1 MINRPKYKV
10 ARKLGPAV
18 FDKTQTQKYAVRAA
32 RRNPVMRKNSRPKT
46 AYGLQLLEKQKAKV
60 TYGLTER
67 VFSRYVNTIST
78 SKSRTNNTE
87 KLIETLECRLDNVI
101 YRLGLANSRQ
111 FSRQMVSHGHIRVN
125 GQKVTIPSFC
135 VSIGDKISIKEGS
148 LKSKM
153 FEGLDEKVKSY
164 KFPSWLN
171 YSPTEKV
178 FLIQGM
184 PKIAPAEIMFDIP
197 AIFEFYNR

>member
-32 RRNPVMRKNSRPKT
+32 RRNPVARKNSRPKT
-46 AYGLQLLEKQKAKV
+46 DYGLQLLEKQKAKV

-67 VFSRYVNTIST
+67 KFANYIKDASKTKGGNTT
-78 SKSRTNNTE
+78 D
-87 KLIETLECRLDNVI
+87 KLITILESRLDNVI

-125 GQKVTIPSFC
+125 GQKVTIPSYA
-135 VSIGDKISIKEGS
+135 VLAGDKITIKEGS

-153 FEGLDEKVKSY
+153 FEGLEEKMKSFN
-164 KFPSWLN
+164 FPSWLN
-171 YSPTEKV
+171 YDPAKKT
-178 FLIQGM
+178 FIIQGA
-184 PKIAPAEIMFDIP
+184 PKVAPTEIMFNIP
-197 AIFEFYNR
+197 AIFQFYNR

>member
-67 VFSRYVNTIST
+67 VFARYVNTISAT
-78 SKSRTNNTE
+78 NARTNNTE
-87 KLIETLECRLDNVI
+87 KLIETLERRLDNVV

-111 FSRQMVSHGHIRVN
+111 FSRQMVSHGHICVN
-125 GQKVTIPSFC
+125 GQKVTIPSFA
-135 VSIGDKISIKEGS
+135 VSVGDKISIREGS
-148 LKSKM
+148 QKSKM
-153 FEGLDEKVKSY
+153 FENLDEKMKSY

-171 YSPTEKV
+171 YDPAKKV
-178 FLIQGM
+178 FIVQGM
-184 PKIAPAEIMFDIP
+184 PKLAIAEVMFDIP
-197 AIFEFYNR
+197 VIFEFYNR